1 MTSRIQRTSGKPT
14 AAAAKAA
21 AAAATKTAAPPG
33 YHHGALREALL
44 AATEALLLEQ
54 GVDAFTLRA
63 CARRAGVSHAAPA
76 HHFGDARG
84 LLTAFATVG
93 FERMAA
99 LMQRQRDAAPPDP
112 VLQLQAVGQAYIDFA
127 LGNRAH
133 FQLMFGSDRLDAT
146 NAQLA
151 AAGRATGAMLS
162 EAMAA
167 VMAERKLPPAS
178 LPQRLLLAWSA
189 VHGYATLVIEG
200 QCGEMFGLSPDK
212 PKAAQAAGAAML
224 ALLGPALAT

>member
-1 MTSRIQRTSGKPT
+1 MTSRTRRATGPAT
-14 AAAAKAA
+14 AAVPAAQPAA
-21 AAAATKTAAPPG
+21 MPG

-44 AATEALLLEQ
+44 AAAEALLLEQ

-99 LMQRQRDAAPPDP
+99 LMQRHRDAAPPDP

-127 LGNRAH
+127 LANRAH
-133 FQLMFGSDRLDAT
+133 FQLMFGSDRLDPGD
-146 NAQLA
+146 AQLA
-151 AAGRATGAMLS
+151 AAGQATAEMLGQ
-162 EAMAA
+162 AMAA
-167 VMAERKLPPAS
+167 VMADRQLPPAS

-189 VHGYATLVIEG
+189 VHGYATLVTEG
-200 QCGEMFGLSPDK
+200 QCNGLFGLSPDN
-212 PKAAQAAGAAML
+212 PQAAQAAGAAML
-224 ALLGPALAT
+224 ALLGPALAA